1 MHAVKILEGPFDWQ
15 ILQQEN
21 GFATAHLKCEIIL
34 NDEEIAKYNN
44 VYAFCRVV
52 DMASGSRVGTPA
64 KAKITRGGEIVEF
77 NLKIAAG
84 GPYRIETYLR
94 RGVSNECSGDRRAN
108 IGVGDIYLI
117 AGQSNAVGNGRDL
130 FCEES
135 DNSLHLFRKNG
146 KWAKAEHP
154 IFESTDQVFGY
165 PDSSGYSPWITFGK
179 ILSKR
184 VGYPIGF
191 IPAAVGGTHL
201 MFWDRQQSNPH
212 LFNNMLKMI
221 EAAGVTD
228 IKGILW
234 YQGCNDAETH
244 TGTEKYLE
252 MFKRIYAD
260 FETIF
265 HKNIPLLS
273 VQLNKIVCYKDGD
286 LDRLGKGLADIRD
299 AQRRAA
305 NKIENVFIVPSIDL
319 PVCDGIHN
327 SGMSNSV
334 IGQRLADLASKYI
347 YNKNIICDAP
357 QISEIKAEGNI
368 VTLYFDNVYDGL
380 FSDLNNTNTLL
391 FSLYDGED
399 RLFPT
404 DYKCEENK
412 IILTFERDIKMGA
425 YISCDR
431 YNESGLIAYDLYS
444 YLPFIPFNKEYVKF

>member
-1 MHAVKILEGPFDWQ
+1 MYAVKIIDGPSDWQ
-15 ILQQEN
+15 ILQQKD
-21 GFATAHLKCEIIL
+21 GFATTSLKCEIIIS
-34 NDEEIAKYNN
+34 DEEVKKFDN
-44 VYAFCRVV
+44 VYAFCRVI
-52 DMASGSRVGTPA
+52 DMLSGSRVGAPE
-64 KAKITRGGEIVEF
+64 KVKITRGGEIIDF

-108 IGVGDIYLI
+108 VGVGDIYLI
-117 AGQSNAVGNGRDL
+117 GGQSNAVGNGRDL

-146 KWAKAEHP
+146 NWTKAEHP
-154 IFESTDQVFGY
+154 VFESTDNAFNY

-184 VGYPIGF
+184 EGFPIGF

-212 LFNNMLKMI
+212 LFNNMLKMV

-234 YQGCNDAETH
+234 YQGCNDAEIH
-244 TGTEKYLE
+244 TGEKPYLE

-260 FETIF
+260 FESVF

-273 VQLNKIVCYKDGD
+273 VQLNKIVCYKDAD
-286 LDRLGKGLADIRD
+286 LDRLGKGLAEIRD

-305 NKIENVFIVPSIDL
+305 KEIENVFIIPSIDL

-347 YNKNIICDAP
+347 YNKDIICDAP
-357 QISEIKAEGNI
+357 QISEIRASKNI
-368 VTLYFDNVYDGL
+368 ATLYFDNVYDLIYGDSNRTEAL
-380 FSDLNNTNTLL
+380 M
-391 FSLYDGED
+391 FSL
-399 RLFPT
+399 T
-404 DYKCEENK
+404 DSKGRMLPCDYEIPCDDS
-412 IILTFERDIKMGA
+412 IILKFDRKIEQNAT
-425 YISCDR
+425 ISCDQ
-431 YNESGLIAYDLYS
+431 YNESGLMPYDRMTF
-444 YLPFIPFNKEYVKF
+444 LPIIPFSNITVE